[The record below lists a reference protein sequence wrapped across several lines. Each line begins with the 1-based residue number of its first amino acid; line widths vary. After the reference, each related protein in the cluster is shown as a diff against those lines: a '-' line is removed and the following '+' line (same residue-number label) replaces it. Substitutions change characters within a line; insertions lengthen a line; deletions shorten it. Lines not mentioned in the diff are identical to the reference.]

1 MKAKSKYAKG
11 GKTTLKRHGVEH
23 FKKIARKRWREYRKN
38 LKNNI

>member
-11 GKTTLKRHGVEH
+11 GNTTVKRYGRAHMR
-23 FKKIARKRWREYRKN
+23 KIAKKRWREYRKN